1 MDMPERL
8 VFVVQ
13 GNQLQ
18 GLIWQALLKSQGL
31 SVILEAADSD
41 LIDCIDQLA
50 TAGLSLPDVILLDA
64 EASGINPYEF
74 CRWCRDNYPDI
85 KVFLTRSRQAPL
97 SDTEKRW
104 AVHQGAAAFLDGF
117 HRETLMLNAAENV
130 KSVLGSLSHP
140 FLDQKALISVLLNIR
155 RRLDAGSPDAVA
167 KAGPSKGTGNKD
179 SGRAAGASGKVVS
192 SISWRSQSQ
201 PGVASAATSS
211 ERVEGKA
218 KPAKPSVVQ
227 FSPPAAAAEPQPV
240 VEPETPDEEGPV
252 RRYRGV
258 AY

>member
-1 MDMPERL
+1 MPERL

-31 SVILEAADSD
+31 SVILESADSD
-41 LIDCIDQLA
+41 LIDCIAQLA
-50 TAGLSLPDVILLDA
+50 SAGLSLPDVILLDA

-74 CRWCRDNYPDI
+74 SRWCRDNYPDI
-85 KVFLTRSRQAPL
+85 RVFLTRSRRVAL

-104 AVHQGAAAFLDGF
+104 AIHQGATAFLDGF

-130 KSVLGSLSHP
+130 KSVLASLNYP

-155 RRLDAGSPDAVA
+155 RRLDAGSPDAAAKVNQGKGDGGSVA
-167 KAGPSKGTGNKD
+167 P
-179 SGRAAGASGKVVS
+179 GASGKVVS
-192 SISWRSQSQ
+192 SLSWRSQAE
-201 PGVASAATSS
+201 PGIAGASASWKGEES
-211 ERVEGKA
+211 KE
-218 KPAKPSVVQ
+218 KPSKSAVVK
-227 FSPPAAAAEPQPV
+227 FSPPAAAADPQPAPES
-240 VEPETPDEEGPV
+240 EPPEDEGPV